1 MDSVYTSIKRA
12 QEGDTEAKAQIVQEN
27 AGLVWSVVK
36 RFRGRC
42 EPDDLFQ
49 IGNIGLLKSIEKFD
63 FSYDVKFST
72 YAVPMIIGEIRR
84 FLRDDGSVKVS
95 RSLKE
100 LSYKAKLLQ
109 ETIQKTEN
117 REVSIAELA
126 ERLMVEKEELILALE
141 SAQTVESLHAEAGG
155 EEGDTRKRIDSIPSD
170 FECETMLEHISLR
183 SVMEKLDE
191 KERDLIT
198 LRYFQDKTQMEVAKI
213 MNISQVQVSRTE
225 KKILNKMREKL
236 Q

>member
-1 MDSVYTSIKRA
+1 MKSIYMYIKRA
-12 QEGDTEAKAQIVQEN
+12 QEGDMSAKAHIVQEN

-36 RFRGRC
+36 RFRGRG
-42 EPDDLFQ
+42 ETDDLFQ

-63 FSYDVKFST
+63 FGYDVKFST

-100 LSYKAKLLQ
+100 LSNKARLLQ
-109 ETIQKTEN
+109 ENILKSEN

-126 ERLMVEKEELILALE
+126 ENLCVEREELILALE
-141 SAQTVESLHAEAGG
+141 SAQTVESLYAESGN
-155 EEGDTRKRIDSIPSD
+155 EEDSRKRIESLKSD
-170 FECETMLEHISLR
+170 FTCETMLEHISLR
-183 SVMEKLDE
+183 CILEQLDE
-191 KERDLIT
+191 KERKLIS
-198 LRYFQDKTQMEVAKI
+198 LRYFQDKTQMEAARQLQ
-213 MNISQVQVSRTE
+213 ISQVQVSRME
-225 KKILNKMREKL
+225 KRILNKMREKL

>member
-1 MDSVYTSIKRA
+1 MEPIYERIKQA
-12 QEGDTEAKAQIVQEN
+12 QEGDMDAKTVIVQEN

-36 RFRGRC
+36 RFRGRY

-95 RSLKE
+95 RRLKE
-100 LSYKAKLLQ
+100 LSYKARLLQ
-109 ETIQKTEN
+109 ESIQKAEN
-117 REVSIAELA
+117 REVSITELA
-126 ERLMVEKEELILALE
+126 ESLMVEKEELVLALE
-141 SAQTVESLHAEAGG
+141 SAQTVESLHAETGG
-155 EEGDTRKRIDSIPSD
+155 KEGDQRKRIDSLPSD
-170 FECETMLEHISLR
+170 FECETMLEHITLR
-183 SVMEKLDE
+183 SVMNKLDE
-191 KERDLIT
+191 KERKLII
-198 LRYFQDKTQMEVAKI
+198 LRYFKDKTQMETAKVL
-213 MNISQVQVSRTE
+213 NLSQVQVSRME
-225 KKILNKMREKL
+225 KKILNKMKEKL